1 MTLTDDFLGHLQAV
15 LHEVRETQREAFAAA
30 ADQIAG
36 TLQGGGLVH
45 LFGSG
50 HSVIPVMDA
59 FPRYGG
65 FVGFNPLMDPRLMWF
80 SVLGPGGVREL
91 LWLERTEGYIER
103 FLSHEPISP
112 GDTLIVF
119 SHGGRNAAPVEAAM
133 YARDHGA
140 TVIAV
145 TSKQN
150 LSRPAEHSSGSR
162 LAEVAEFVIDTCVPV
177 QDALVDVEG
186 WPAPVAGASTIVACA
201 VVGELVTLVAQRL
214 AAKGVTLPTFV
225 SPTVPG
231 ASVQS
236 NDHVF
241 AAHQERLRE
250 AARRASLPRK
260 GSRDE

>member
-1 MTLTDDFLGHLQAV
+1 MTDDFLGHLQAV

-133 YARDHGA
+133 YAQDHGA

-162 LAEVAEFVIDTCVPV
+162 LAEIAELVIDTCVPV
-177 QDALVDVEG
+177 RDALVDVEG

-201 VVGELVTLVAQRL
+201 VVGELVALVAERL

-241 AAHQERLRE
+241 AEHQERLRE
-250 AARRASLPRK
+250 AARRASLPPAPA
-260 GSRDE
+260 ENP

>member
-1 MTLTDDFLGHLQAV
+1 MSLTGEFLGHLQAV
-15 LHEVRETQREAFAAA
+15 LQKVQETQREAVAAA
-30 ADQIAG
+30 ADQVAS
-36 TLQGGGLVH
+36 TLQQGRLVH

-59 FPRYGG
+59 FPRYGSY
-65 FVGFNPLMDPRLMWF
+65 VGFNPVMDPRLMWF

-103 FLSHEPISP
+103 FLSHEPISA

-133 YARDHGA
+133 YGRDHGA

-145 TSKQN
+145 TSTAN
-150 LSRPAEHSSGSR
+150 LSRPAEHSSGKR
-162 LAEVAEFVIDTCVPV
+162 LAEVAEIVIDTCVPV
-177 QDALVDVEG
+177 QDALVDVDG

-201 VVGELVTLVAQRL
+201 CVGELIAQVASRL

-241 AAHQERLRE
+241 AAHAEALRE
-250 AARRASLPRK
+250 AVQRK
-260 GSRDE
+260 GNPDE

>member
-1 MTLTDDFLGHLQAV
+1 MTLTGDFLGHLQAV
-15 LHEVRETQREAFAAA
+15 LQDVRETQHEAFAAA
-30 ADQIAG
+30 AEQIAG

-59 FPRYGG
+59 FPRYGS
-65 FVGFNPLMDPRLMWF
+65 FVGFNPLMDPRLMWT

-103 FLSHEPISP
+103 FLSHEPISA

-133 YARDHGA
+133 YARDLGA

-150 LSRPAEHSSGSR
+150 LSRPAEHSSGQR
-162 LAEVAEFVIDTCVPV
+162 LADVAKIVIDTCVPV
-177 QDALVDVEG
+177 QDALVDVDG

-201 VVGELVTLVAQRL
+201 CVGELITLVAERL
-214 AAKGVTLPTFV
+214 AAQGVTLPTFV

-250 AARRASLPRK
+250 AAQRSSLPPAANP
-260 GSRDE
+260 